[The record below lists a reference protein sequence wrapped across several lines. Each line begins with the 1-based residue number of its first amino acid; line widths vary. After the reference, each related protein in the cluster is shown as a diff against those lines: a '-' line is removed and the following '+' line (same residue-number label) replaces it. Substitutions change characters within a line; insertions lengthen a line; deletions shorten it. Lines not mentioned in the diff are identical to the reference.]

1 LSSSGKKQRLKGQ
14 GFKASDGTAGDMIV
28 ELMIKLPEQVP
39 AAVIQSLSELEK
51 AYSRPVREGVQL

>member
-1 LSSSGKKQRLKGQ
+1 LKGQ

-39 AAVIQSLSELEK
+39 AAVSQSLSELEK